1 MELIS
6 LVPPVTV
13 GTGAVPVPVADTDD
27 GTEELS
33 APETDVLSAEDVK
46 DAEAAFSLVDE
57 GAVVAG
63 ASPKSSCRGRG
74 RATPAKAMLRHRRK
88 QRTSPHILGSWIA
101 LIMCD

>member
-13 GTGAVPVPVADTDD
+13 GTGAVPVPVADTEDSS
-27 GTEELS
+27 EELCAS
-33 APETDVLSAEDVK
+33 ETDELSAEDVK
-46 DAEAAFSLVDE
+46 DAEAASSLVDE

-74 RATPAKAMLRHRRK
+74 CATPAKTMLKHRRK
-88 QRTSPHILGSWIA
+88 QRTTLHIVGS
-101 LIMCD
+101 